1 MGYNRGGGLVH
12 FLCFARNE
20 STLIQ
25 TLHCLFLLNL
35 PQRMAW
41 RLTGAQQNVAQRA
54 LQTVQVLSDK
64 IGRQLVA
71 EIIKVQADSL
81 VVRRQADQQILGIPC
96 AILCAQDQAFAGY
109 LWKQQ
114 NLRPAKTA
122 QTKLKAMKGLVAR
135 IK

>member
-1 MGYNRGGGLVH
+1 MEAAGR
-12 FLCFARNE
+12 R
-20 STLIQ
+20 STHP
-25 TLHCLFLLNL
+25 TKDK
-35 PQRMAW
+35 
-41 RLTGAQQNVAQRA
+41 QQNVAQRA